1 MHKQVI
7 VVRKDL
13 NMSSGKIA
21 AQVAHAVL
29 NSFIDADSIVA
40 KEQSIS
46 LTKSDIEWLSSGA
59 TKIVVACM
67 SEDELFAIFRAAN
80 AAGLHTAL
88 VLDQGRTELKRVTY
102 TCCAIGPAPSAEV
115 NKITEHLRLL

>member
-1 MHKQVI
+1 MYKQVI

-29 NSFIDADSIVA
+29 NSFLDTDSIIA

-46 LTKSDIEWLSSGA
+46 LTKSDIEWLGSGA
-59 TKIVVACM
+59 TKIVTCCM

-80 AAGLHTAL
+80 AAGLHTSL
-88 VLDQGRTELKRVTY
+88 VLDQGRTELKGPTY
-102 TCCAIGPAPSAEV
+102 TCCAIGPALSVEV